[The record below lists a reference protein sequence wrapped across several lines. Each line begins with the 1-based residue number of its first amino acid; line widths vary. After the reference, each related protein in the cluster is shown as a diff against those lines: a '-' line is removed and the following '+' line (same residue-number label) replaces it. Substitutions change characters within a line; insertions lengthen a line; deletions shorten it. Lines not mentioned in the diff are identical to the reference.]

1 MKLIIFGV
9 GGHGRELMQIAMRAN
24 ANPIGFVVDEGV
36 DAPTKE
42 MGFPVFRGL
51 KQFRGNANISFVV
64 GVGSPRARKAIAQK
78 IEAELGAELGAGC
91 FATLVDPSAKIGK
104 RVSLSPG
111 VVICVGAMVTE
122 NVSLGDHVHINT
134 GAVVSHDCVLGDY
147 SIVSPS
153 ATLCGNVEL
162 GEGVDIGAG
171 ATLIPKVTIGD
182 WSVIGAG
189 AVVTRNVEA
198 NCTAVGVPA
207 RTIKAH

>member
-1 MKLIIFGV
+1 MSVVIFGV
-9 GGHGRELMQIAMRAN
+9 GGHGRELMQIAIRAKDRH
-24 ANPIGFVVDEGV
+24 PLGFVVDDGV
-36 DAPTKE
+36 DAPMEE
-42 MGFPVFRGL
+42 MGLPVYRGL
-51 KQFRGNANISFVV
+51 SRFKGDDSVYFIV

-78 IEAELGAELGAGC
+78 IEAELGPRR
-91 FATLVDPSAKIGK
+91 FATLIDPSA
-104 RVSLSPG
+104 RVGDRISFSPG

-122 NVSLGDHVHINT
+122 NVSLGGHVHINT
-134 GAVVSHDCVLGDY
+134 GAIVSHDCTIGDY